1 MKKILNITTG
11 IIIILCL
18 LFVQYGCG
26 KKASKRET
34 VIFTDAM
41 GRQINVPKSVKR
53 IVSMAPN
60 VTEMLFLLGL
70 DNEIVGVTDFCNYP
84 DLAKS
89 KTKIGGYY
97 NPNIEVILSLS
108 PDLIVAT
115 PDGYSKE
122 RVDRLEESGI
132 AVFLVNP
139 LKIDDVLDSILLL
152 GKATGKEEKANQ
164 EVEDMRN
171 RIMKVKDSVAE
182 IPENK
187 RVKVFYEIGNDP
199 LVTVGPENFVNDLIE
214 TAGGINIANDA
225 SNPWPVYSVEAV
237 IMKNPDIIL
246 TAPATM
252 VSSTEQ
258 QETKWDK
265 YRTISA
271 VKNNRIYHIDP
282 DTLLRSG
289 PRVVN
294 GLEILYSLFYGQ

>member
-1 MKKILNITTG
+1 MKKSFNIISIVILV
-11 IIIILCL
+11 LCL
-18 LFVQYGCG
+18 LLQFGCG
-26 KKASKRET
+26 KKISKQDT
-34 VIFTDAM
+34 VIFTDAL
-41 GRQINVPKSVKR
+41 GRQVKIPKPVKR

-60 VTEMLFLLGL
+60 VTEMLFFLGL

-122 RVDRLEESGI
+122 RIARLEQSEI
-132 AVFLVNP
+132 AIFLVNP

-152 GKATGKEEKANQ
+152 GKVTGKEEKANQ
-164 EVEDMRN
+164 EVGNMRL
-171 RIMKVKDSVAE
+171 RITKIKNDVKR

-187 RVKVFYEIGNDP
+187 RLKVFYEIGKDP
-199 LVTVGPENFVNDLIE
+199 LITVGPDNFVNDLIE

-225 SNPWPVYSVEAV
+225 PNSWPMYSVESV

-246 TAPATM
+246 TAPPTM
-252 VSSTEQ
+252 VSSEKA

-265 YRTISA
+265 YKTISA
-271 VKNNRIYHIDP
+271 VKNEMIYPVDP
-282 DTLLRSG
+282 DILLRSG
-289 PRVVN
+289 PRVVE
-294 GLEILYSLFYGQ
+294 GLELLYALFYER